1 MKYNYVILSTDWD
14 VYRQLYAD
22 VVGRDDV
29 IYVAGPQASKRGM
42 RKILYRIHFNKALN
56 RIIPLPFKGLWNSS
70 YFTDSF
76 KEKKPVCFVLFRDW
90 MSLDAYTGYVDWL
103 KRRYPD
109 SKFVWF
115 LHDLMAGHVDFYTD
129 QTLDIDRY
137 KRKLDLVITCNP
149 AEAKRYGLF
158 YHKVPISKLN
168 GVRPVDRCDVLFI
181 GQDKGR
187 LDRLLRIYDAL
198 TLKGACCRF
207 FISEASRQN
216 PVGRDGITFLDS
228 PMPYQECQARVA
240 GANCLL
246 ELRYDPDAGG
256 TLRASEA
263 LIYGKKLITDNPAL
277 ANSPDFDS
285 QSIRVLDSDDAAE
298 QIDPSFLTSA
308 LDVSSERTDVYR
320 RRLSPVAFLEEID
333 AKL

>member
-22 VVGRDDV
+22 VVERDDV
-29 IYVAGPQASKRGM
+29 IYVAGPQASKRGL

-56 RIIPLPFKGLWNSS
+56 RVIPLPFKGLWNSS

-90 MSLDAYTGYVDWL
+90 MSLEAYTGYIDWL
-103 KRRYPD
+103 KHRYPG

-129 QTLDIDRY
+129 QVLDIDLY
-137 KRKLDLVITCNP
+137 KQKLDLVITCNP
-149 AEAKRYGLF
+149 AEAQRCDLL

-168 GVRPVDRCDVLFI
+168 GVSPIGRCDVLFV

-187 LDRLLRIYDAL
+187 LDRLIRIYDAL
-198 TLKGACCRF
+198 TRKGARCRF
-207 FISEASRQN
+207 FISGASCQD
-216 PVGRDGITFLDS
+216 VAGRDGITFLDR
-228 PMPYQECQARVA
+228 PMPYQECQAWVA

-246 ELRYDPDAGG
+246 ELRYDPDAGE
-256 TLRASEA
+256 TLRPSEA

-277 ANSPDFDS
+277 TNSPDFDS
-285 QSIRVLDSDDAAE
+285 QSIRVLDSDDAVE

-308 LDVSSERTDVYR
+308 LDVSSDKTEVYR
-320 RRLSPVAFLEEID
+320 RRLSSVAFLEEID
-333 AKL
+333 AML